1 LSLPMKE
8 DSHLRLFMTADA
20 VGGVWQYA
28 LDLAEGLRPHGV
40 ESVLAILGPSPA
52 PDQLILA
59 DAVGVQLVSTDL
71 PLDWTA
77 SSPDEVLKAGEC
89 IARMA
94 TLTSPDIVHLN
105 NPALAAAAAFPAPVV
120 TVCHSCVA
128 TWWQAVRTG
137 RLPDEF
143 VWLTDLVRKG
153 YQAADRLLA
162 PSAAFAQATAMT
174 YELKTPP
181 SVIHNGRRAIRSTG
195 EQALEP
201 FAFTAG
207 RLWDEGKDLATLDR
221 AAERIA
227 IPVLAAGPLQG
238 PNGTQVAARHVQALG
253 RLTDAE
259 VAQYLGQRPVFV
271 STARYE
277 PFGLAVLEAA
287 QAGCAL
293 ILSDIPTLR
302 ELWDSAALF
311 VPPGDDEAL
320 AQIIKHLAQDRHE
333 RDRLG
338 RRAQETAKAYS
349 LEAMSMKT
357 LDVYRSLVDPKRNTS
372 SVEDDAA

>member
-1 LSLPMKE
+1 LGMKE
-8 DSHLRLFMTADA
+8 DSRLRVFMTADA

-28 LDLAEGLRPHGV
+28 IVLAEGLRQHGV
-40 ESVLAILGPSPA
+40 ETVLAILGPSPS
-52 PDQLILA
+52 PDQQAMAEAAGIRI
-59 DAVGVQLVSTDL
+59 VSTDL
-71 PLDWTA
+71 PLDWAA
-77 SSPDEVLKAGEC
+77 SMPDEVLEAGER

-94 TLTSPDIVHLN
+94 ALASPDIVHLN

-120 TVCHSCVA
+120 AVCHSCVA

-143 VWLTDLVRKG
+143 VWRTDLVREG
-153 YQAADRLLA
+153 YRAADRLLA
-162 PSAAFAQATAMT
+162 PSAAFAHATATT
-174 YELKTPP
+174 YGLKAPP
-181 SVIHNGRRAIRSTG
+181 SVIHNGRRAIQSTN
-195 EQALEP
+195 EQAPEP

-259 VAQYLGQRPVFV
+259 VAQYLGQRPIFV

-287 QAGCAL
+287 QAGCGL
-293 ILSDIPTLR
+293 ILSDIPTFR
-302 ELWDSAALF
+302 ELWDNAALF

-320 AQIIKHLAQDRHE
+320 AQTITRLAQDRHE

-357 LDVYRSLVDPKRNTS
+357 LDVYRSLVGPKRNTS
-372 SVEDDAA
+372 SVEDAA

>member
-1 LSLPMKE
+1 MKE
-8 DSHLRLFMTADA
+8 ASRLRVFMTADT

-40 ESVLAILGPSPA
+40 EAVLAILGPSP
-52 PDQLILA
+52 DQQILA
-59 DAVGVQLVSTDL
+59 DAAGIRLVSTDL

-89 IARMA
+89 IARLA
-94 TLTSPDIVHLN
+94 ALTSPDIVHLN

-120 TVCHSCVA
+120 AVCHSCVA

-143 VWLTDLVRKG
+143 VWQTDLVRKG

-162 PSAAFAQATAMT
+162 PSAAFAHATATT
-174 YELKTPP
+174 YALKTPP
-181 SVIHNGRRAIRSTG
+181 LVIHNGRRFVQSTG
-195 EQALEP
+195 EQTLEP

-227 IPVLAAGPLQG
+227 IPVMAAGPLQG
-238 PNGTQVAARHVQALG
+238 PNGAQVAASHVQAPG

-259 VAQYLGQRPVFV
+259 VARYLGQRPIFV

-287 QAGCAL
+287 QAGCSL
-293 ILSDIPTLR
+293 ILSDIPTFR
-302 ELWDSAALF
+302 ELWGSAALF
-311 VPPGDDEAL
+311 VPPGDDKTL
-320 AQIIKHLAQDRHE
+320 AQTITHLAQNRHE

-338 RRAQETAKAYS
+338 RRAQKTAQAYT
-349 LEAMSMKT
+349 LEAMSMKM
-357 LDVYRSLVDPKRNTS
+357 LHVYRSLVSFKRDIS
-372 SVEDDAA
+372 SVEDAA